1 LQPSSQKHFAIYLRS
16 GVAQITSGT
25 LFAVTRD
32 GRTSQTI
39 ANHQECCMEAVK
51 LPQKAKIMD
60 KLLAHCHRRRYTA
73 KSTIIY
79 AGDRC
84 ETLFFIIKGSVTIL
98 IEDDDGREMII
109 GYLNAGDFFGEMG
122 LFDLDGNEQERSAWV
137 RAKAEC
143 EVAEISYA
151 KFRELAQYDQD
162 ILITLGSQ
170 MAERLRRTTRKVGDL
185 AFLDVTG
192 RVARTLLDLC
202 KQPDAMTHPDGM
214 QIKVTRQEIGRIVG
228 CSREMVG
235 RVLKSLE
242 EQGLVHVKGK
252 TMVVFGTR

>member
-1 LQPSSQKHFAIYLRS
+1 MVAI
-16 GVAQITSGT
+16 T
-25 LFAVTRD
+25 LT
-32 GRTSQTI
+32 
-39 ANHQECCMEAVK
+39 
-51 LPQKAKIMD
+51 PKIKNLD

-84 ETLFFIIKGSVTIL
+84 ATLFFIVKGSVTIL

-109 GYLNAGDFFGEMG
+109 AYLNSGDFFGEMG
-122 LFDLDGNEQERSAWV
+122 LFEKEGVEKERSAWV
-137 RAKAEC
+137 RAKTEC
-143 EVAEISYA
+143 EVAELSYA
-151 KFRELAQYDQD
+151 KFRELTLQDPD
-162 ILITLGSQ
+162 ILFALGSQ
-170 MAERLRRTTRKVGDL
+170 MAERLRNTTRKVGDL

-214 QIKVTRQEIGRIVG
+214 QIKITRQEIGRIVG

-235 RVLKSLE
+235 RVLKALE
-242 EQGLVHVKGK
+242 DQGLVNVKGK

>member
-1 LQPSSQKHFAIYLRS
+1 MVAISL
-16 GVAQITSGT
+16 T
-25 LFAVTRD
+25 
-32 GRTSQTI
+32 
-39 ANHQECCMEAVK
+39 
-51 LPQKAKIMD
+51 PKIKNID

-84 ETLFFIIKGSVTIL
+84 ESLFFIVKGSVTIL

-109 GYLNAGDFFGEMG
+109 AYLNAGDFFGEMG
-122 LFDLDGNEQERSAWV
+122 LFEKEGSDKERSAWV
-137 RAKAEC
+137 RAKTEC
-143 EVAEISYA
+143 EVAELSYA
-151 KFRELAQYDQD
+151 KFRELTQQDPD
-162 ILITLGSQ
+162 ILYTLGSQ
-170 MAERLRRTTRKVGDL
+170 MAERLRNTTRKVGDL

-214 QIKVTRQEIGRIVG
+214 QIKITRQEIGRIVG

-242 EQGLVHVKGK
+242 AQGLVYVKGK

>member
-1 LQPSSQKHFAIYLRS
+1 MVAI
-16 GVAQITSGT
+16 T
-25 LFAVTRD
+25 LT
-32 GRTSQTI
+32 
-39 ANHQECCMEAVK
+39 
-51 LPQKAKIMD
+51 PKIKNLD
-60 KLLAHCHRRRYTA
+60 KILSHCQRRRFTA

-84 ETLFFIIKGSVTIL
+84 ESLFFIVKGSVTIL

-109 GYLNAGDFFGEMG
+109 GYLNPGDFFGEMG
-122 LFDLDGNEQERSAWV
+122 LFGQEGQDQERSAWV
-137 RAKAEC
+137 RAKTEC
-143 EVAEISYA
+143 EVAEISYM
-151 KFRELAQYDQD
+151 KFRELSQQD
-162 ILITLGSQ
+162 PDMMFTLGMQ
-170 MAERLRRTTRKVGDL
+170 MADRLRKTTRKVGDL

-192 RVARTLLDLC
+192 RVARTLLELC

-214 QIKVTRQEIGRIVG
+214 QIKITRQEIGRIVG

-242 EQGLVHVKGK
+242 EQGLVYVKGK